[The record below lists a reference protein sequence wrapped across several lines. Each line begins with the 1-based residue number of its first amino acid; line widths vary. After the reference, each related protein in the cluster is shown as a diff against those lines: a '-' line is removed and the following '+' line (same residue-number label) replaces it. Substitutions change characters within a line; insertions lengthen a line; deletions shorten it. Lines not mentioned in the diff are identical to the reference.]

1 MISREQK
8 KQWLKLLREFPVAV
22 NNFYGD
28 PLIQWDNTC
37 ERLEKLLKQSHTGP
51 VGIVTKAKISDERIK
66 QLQDFQK
73 RGLKLIIFCS
83 ISELVDFEKV
93 PQDPRYENLAKLNEA
108 GIPNIAYVR
117 PMTPPYNTST
127 EIVEKII
134 KRLADVKADAV
145 CLAGFRGDDA
155 LVKDMNPDE
164 KIQWTM
170 RVKILTKDVY
180 EQFKQGAKENNMH
193 LFLRTACAI
202 AYVLGEKVPYNPYY
216 NSPNLCK
223 CAELDCPLIATC
235 KNPLRPKEGAVE
247 FLRFLGFDVEQQCDG
262 CLERCSV
269 EGDKRLGCLSCCTT
283 CYNLKVP
290 RLYIK
295 NQGINLGTLTFAR
308 FLSGML
314 SIQEGMRDF
323 GDKDVGFV
331 RFPNFPEIDDF
342 VCINT
347 WAAFA
352 QHGKKCFDCQY
363 CIEKYYK
370 GRNCDTTPVDLLKR
384 IEKILKKREIK

>member
-1 MISREQK
+1 MITPQQK
-8 KQWLKLLREFPVAV
+8 EQWLNLLRDFPVAV

-28 PLIQWDNTC
+28 PFIQWKNTC
-37 ERLEKLLKQSHTGP
+37 DRLTKLVQQKHTGP
-51 VGIVTKAKISDERIK
+51 VGIITKAGISDERIK
-66 QLQDFQK
+66 QLQKFQQQ
-73 RGLKLIIFCS
+73 GLKLVVFCS

-93 PQDPRYENLAKLNEA
+93 PQEPRYENLAKLQAA

-127 EIVEKII
+127 EIVQKII
-134 KRLADVKADAV
+134 QRLANVHADAI

-155 LVKDMNPDE
+155 LVKDMKPDE
-164 KIQWTM
+164 KVQWTL
-170 RVKILTKDVY
+170 RIKILTKDVY
-180 EQFKQGAKENNMH
+180 QQFKQGCEQNNMH

-202 AYVLGEKVPYNPYY
+202 AYVLGEQHPYNPYY

-223 CAELDCPLIATC
+223 CTELHCPLIGTC
-235 KNPLRPKEGAVE
+235 KNPLHPKEGALE
-247 FLRFLGFDVEQQCDG
+247 FLNFLGFDIEQQCEG
-262 CLERCSV
+262 CMERCSV

-283 CYNLKVP
+283 CYKLHVP
-290 RLYIK
+290 RLYIR

-308 FLSGML
+308 FVSGML

-323 GDKDVGFV
+323 GDTDVGFV

-347 WAAFA
+347 WSAYA
-352 QHGKKCFDCQY
+352 QHGKKCFDCKY

-370 GRNCDTTPVDLLKR
+370 GRNCDTTPVDLLER
-384 IEKILKKREIK
+384 IEMLLRERQ

>member
-1 MISREQK
+1 MK
-8 KQWLKLLREFPVAV
+8 
-22 NNFYGD
+22 
-28 PLIQWDNTC
+28 
-37 ERLEKLLKQSHTGP
+37 
-51 VGIVTKAKISDERIK
+51 
-66 QLQDFQK
+66 
-73 RGLKLIIFCS
+73 
-83 ISELVDFEKV
+83 
-93 PQDPRYENLAKLNEA
+93 
-108 GIPNIAYVR
+108 
-117 PMTPPYNTST
+117 
-127 EIVEKII
+127 
-134 KRLADVKADAV
+134 
-145 CLAGFRGDDA
+145 
-155 LVKDMNPDE
+155 
-164 KIQWTM
+164 
-170 RVKILTKDVY
+170 
-180 EQFKQGAKENNMH
+180 
-193 LFLRTACAI
+193 
-202 AYVLGEKVPYNPYY
+202 
-216 NSPNLCK
+216 
-223 CAELDCPLIATC
+223 TC
-235 KNPLRPKEGAVE
+235 KNPTAPKEGAID
-247 FLRFLGFDVEQQCDG
+247 FLKFLGFDVEQQCDG

-283 CYNLKVP
+283 CYKLKVP

-352 QHGKKCFDCQY
+352 QHGAKCFDCKY

-384 IEKILKKREIK
+384 IEKILKKRETK